1 MRTLSRSNDYDIRRL
16 FFIIFRL
23 SLPDVTF
30 TCTWLYARRIIRE
43 VFVCLVSRIPA
54 PIRWVSMGSTHISLA
69 VSATT
74 LAPLQRRRCGH
85 ASTLRLW
92 LGGSAVV

>member
-1 MRTLSRSNDYDIRRL
+1 VRTLRRSGDYDIRRL
-16 FFIIFRL
+16 SIIIFRL

-30 TCTWLYARRIIRE
+30 TCTWLYALRFIRE
-43 VFVCLVSRIPA
+43 VFVHPLLRIPS

-69 VSATT
+69 VAATT
-74 LAPLQRRRCGH
+74 LAPLQRRRRGH
-85 ASTLRLW
+85 ASTLGLW